1 MEVDVKRNF
10 QALVDRGMP
19 VGEVIAVNNFLVE
32 VRGLQ
37 PVNSNSLVI
46 FQDGSKGFVHHIL
59 EDKILI
65 LHLGAKP
72 VPLGSVVVVQHNE
85 LLAKVG
91 KDFVGRVISV
101 TGEPLDGKGA
111 IAADDAWKVFND
123 APPIYARQMLETQM
137 ETGVM
142 SIDTLF
148 PIVRGQ
154 RLALLGESKS
164 GKTTVATQIA
174 INQRDTDQ
182 IVVYVLIAKRRS
194 DVDIL
199 LTRLKDNKA
208 MEKAIVIVSTIFES
222 LVLSYLAPYVGC
234 AMAEYLWQ
242 KLGTDSVIIYD
253 DLTTHAQALREIAL
267 LSGTSPGRDSY
278 PGNIFNSHSSL
289 LERAGRLN
297 ANHKCLTAVP
307 LVTADGGD
315 ITSYLPTNIMSITDG
330 QWILDMKV
338 FREGIRPAL
347 NTGLS
352 VTRVGTRGYNDRQ
365 KDQNAS
371 LLKAQAAYEQAQEF
385 SHFGA
390 ELADS
395 AKADIVRGNWLRSAY
410 TQVPGE
416 TYSLMAQQ
424 LIMDVILNSP
434 PTVELDV
441 ALLKRQAI
449 ELSKNIKSDSDFTAA
464 STQLKS
470 QVAKATAQ
478 PPATSSAPAAQPP
491 QPTVAQPQPASQ
503 TSGGDAK

>member
-1 MEVDVKRNF
+1 MDADVKRNF
-10 QALVDRGMP
+10 QTLVDRGNP
-19 VGEVIAVNNFLVE
+19 VGEVTAVNNFLVE

-37 PVNSNSLVI
+37 PVNVHALVV
-46 FQDGSKGFVHHIL
+46 FEDGTKGFVHHIL
-59 EDKILI
+59 EDKVLV
-65 LHLGAKP
+65 LHLGATP
-72 VPLGSVVVVQHNE
+72 ARLGALVAVQHGE

-91 KDFVGRVISV
+91 KDYVGRVISV
-101 TGEPLDGKGA
+101 TGDPLDGQGA
-111 IAADDAWKVFND
+111 VAADDAWRVFNH

-164 GKTTVATQIA
+164 GKTTLSTQIA

-199 LTRLKDNKA
+199 LNRLKDNKA
-208 MEKAIVIVSTIFES
+208 LEKTIVVVSSIFES

-242 KLGTDSVIIYD
+242 KEGIDTAIIYD
-253 DLTTHAQALREIAL
+253 DLTTHAQAYREIAL

-278 PGNIFNSHSSL
+278 PGDIFHAHSSL
-289 LERAGRLN
+289 LERAGRLKE
-297 ANHKCLTAVP
+297 NHKCLTSIP
-307 LVTADGGD
+307 LVTVDGGD
-315 ITSYLPTNIMSITDG
+315 ITSFLPTNIMSITDG

-338 FREGIRPAL
+338 FREGVRPAL

-365 KDQNAS
+365 KDQNS
-371 LLKAQAAYEQAQEF
+371 KLLKAQAAYSQAQEF

-390 ELADS
+390 ELSAA
-395 AKADIVRGNWLRSAY
+395 AKADITRGDWLREVF

-416 TYSLMAQQ
+416 TYNVLAQQ
-424 LIMDVILNSP
+424 LIMAVVLESQTDLN
-434 PTVELDV
+434 LDIAV
-441 ALLKRQAI
+441 VKRQAI
-449 ELSKNIKSDSDFTAA
+449 EMAKNIKSDSDFEVAA
-464 STQLKS
+464 SQLKQQS
-470 QVAKATAQ
+470 AKGAVAA
-478 PPATSSAPAAQPP
+478 
-491 QPTVAQPQPASQ
+491 
-503 TSGGDAK
+503 